1 MKKIKVLIS
10 AVLTLA
16 LLISHFIQNSVS
28 AQQQNDFGI
37 VVFPARQQID
47 VQPGEEKTIAISFM
61 NQTLFPATGILG
73 KADFIVKGDDNT
85 PIFLEEGKLSGRYS
99 AAEWIELPYKNMAI
113 PAYDKTIVYIKIKI
127 PENASP
133 GGHYAAVFFEG
144 TPSTPQATSE
154 KEGTAVTAPRVAAL
168 LYFRVAGNIKE
179 EAIVSKFLAPN
190 FLEYGPIK
198 VETSVLNK
206 GDIHITPKGTI
217 ELYDMFGKLV
227 DQSKLEEKNIFP
239 GALTK
244 YENDLGKKWMFG
256 KYTIALKAGYGDKG
270 KGLQA
275 KRTIIVFPYRAVA
288 VVLLAFGIFGYLI
301 YHFYSVSIGR
311 QKLLEA
317 KLEEERKAIEE
328 LKQKLSQ
335 KEE

>member
-1 MKKIKVLIS
+1 MKK
-10 AVLTLA
+10 TLA
-16 LLISHFIQNSVS
+16 LLAGLIFAAVSLILSTQNAF

-47 VQPGEEKTIAISFM
+47 VQPGEEKTIGISFM

-73 KADFIVKGDDNT
+73 KADFIVKGDDNI
-85 PIFLEEGKLSGRYS
+85 PIFLEQGKLSGRYS

-113 PAYDKTIVYIKIKI
+113 PAYDKTIVYIKVKV
-127 PENASP
+127 PKNAAP

-144 TPSTPQATSE
+144 TPSTPQGKFE

-198 VETSVLNK
+198 VETSILNK

-217 ELYDMFGKLV
+217 ELYDMFGRLV
-227 DQSKLEEKNIFP
+227 DQSKLQEKNIFP
-239 GALTK
+239 AALTK
-244 YENDLGKKWMFG
+244 YENELGKKWMFG
-256 KYTIALKAGYGDKG
+256 KYTIVLKAGYGTKG
-270 KGLQA
+270 KGLKA
-275 KRTIIVFPYRAVA
+275 KRSIIVIPYRAVA
-288 VVLLAFGIFGYLI
+288 IVLLGIIILGYILH
-301 YHFYSVSIGR
+301 HFYSISIAR
-311 QKLLEA
+311 QKLLEE
-317 KLEEERKAIEE
+317 KLEEEKAAIEE
-328 LKQKLSQ
+328 LKKKLSQ
-335 KEE
+335 REE